1 MKKVPA
7 KIPSMARSL
16 SRMLWLWFLI
26 FSAAVGM
33 AVWLHTDHEV
43 HELLDDSLLAA
54 AYVIQANLPNANA
67 VVPALTQSAPAVIKP
82 DIKPGTE
89 SPQQRFA
96 WQWISPQGELKARSA
111 SAPNMAWRASAQ
123 LGYFDSGAWRVYG
136 QRAVLVDGILYV
148 AQSQA
153 ERHEASVEVAL
164 GAVLAVL
171 AIGIVAQFWLHRR
184 IYAELAPIAAL
195 SERMLQ
201 WNAGAFNQQQR
212 PWGAPEREE
221 LVAVHTALDTLSTGL
236 EAQIA
241 HERAFSAHTSH
252 ALRTPLSGIDTQ
264 LAVAL
269 RETSAEQKNL
279 RERLEKM
286 RHSTQRMQRV
296 VDSLLSLFRH
306 GGEVQR
312 ESIDVDHLLSGVAV
326 PHNIALHVSS
336 QHTLDADPNLLSAA
350 LFNLIDNAVR
360 YGAQTVRVSTPNKS
374 TLVIADDG
382 SGVSSER
389 MIALQSELLAHDEN
403 ASGTVGMGLWLAQR
417 VAVAHRG
424 KLRIE
429 SAEGSG
435 FVVTLELSSQ
445 T

>member
-1 MKKVPA
+1 
-7 KIPSMARSL
+7 
-16 SRMLWLWFLI
+16 MLWLWFLI

-54 AYVIQANLPNANA
+54 ADVIQANLPNANA
-67 VVPALTQSAPAVIKP
+67 VAPALVQTVPTIVKP

-96 WQWISPQGELKARSA
+96 WQWISTQGELKARSA
-111 SAPNMAWRASAQ
+111 SAPNVPWRASAQ

-136 QRAVLVDGILYV
+136 QRAALVEGTLYV

-184 IYAELAPIAAL
+184 IHSELAPIAAL

-201 WNAGAFNQQQR
+201 WKASASTLHHR

-241 HERAFSAHTSH
+241 RERAFSAHTSH

-269 RETSAEQKNL
+269 RETSAEQTKL
-279 RERLEKM
+279 RARLEKM

-296 VDSLLSLFRH
+296 VESLLSLFRH

-312 ESIDVDHLLSGVAV
+312 ESIHIENLLDGIAV
-326 PHNIALHVSS
+326 PQAIALHVNGE
-336 QHTLDADPNLLSAA
+336 HTMDADPNLLSAA

-360 YGAQTVRVSTPNKS
+360 YGAQTVRVSTPRNNM
-374 TLVIADDG
+374 LVIADDG
-382 SGVSSER
+382 PGVSPDR
-389 MIALQSELLAHDEN
+389 LLALQSELLANNEN
-403 ASGTVGMGLWLAQR
+403 ASGTVGMGLWLAER
-417 VAVAHRG
+417 VATAHHG

-429 SAEGSG
+429 SAEGKG
-435 FVVTLELSSQ
+435 FVVTLVLNAQ
-445 T
+445 A